1 MGKHNYS
8 KDFKKDNAGPE
19 VEESVE
25 VTEEQNVEPEVEETV
40 EVTEEQ
46 NVEPEVEEST
56 VIIGVVTNCEK
67 LNVRAIPHK
76 YGKIRQVINE
86 SSKVQID
93 EKESTDEYYKV
104 YTESGI
110 EGYCKKEFITIE

>member
-8 KDFKKDNAGPE
+8 KDFKKDNA
-19 VEESVE
+19 V
-25 VTEEQNVEPEVEETV
+25 PEVEETV

-46 NVEPEVEEST
+46 NVEPEVEETVEVAEEST
-56 VIIGVVTNCEK
+56 VITGVVTNCVK
-67 LNVRAIPHK
+67 LNVRVIPQQ

>member
-8 KDFKKDNAGPE
+8 KDFKKDNAVSK
-19 VEESVE
+19 VEETVK
-25 VTEEQNVEPEVEETV
+25 VTEEQNVEPEVEE
-40 EVTEEQ
+40 
-46 NVEPEVEEST
+46 EST
-56 VIIGVVTNCEK
+56 VITGVVTNCAK
-67 LNVRAIPHK
+67 LNVRFIPEQ
-76 YGKIRQVINE
+76 YGKILCVLNE

-93 EKESTDEYYKV
+93 EKEFTDEYYKV

>member
-8 KDFKKDNAGPE
+8 KDFKKDNAVSE
-19 VEESVE
+19 VEETVKVS
-25 VTEEQNVEPEVEETV
+25 EEQNVEPEVEETV
-40 EVTEEQ
+40 EVA
-46 NVEPEVEEST
+46 EEST
-56 VIIGVVTNCEK
+56 VITGVVTNCAK
-67 LNVRAIPHK
+67 LNVRVSPLQN
-76 YGKIRQVINE
+76 GKISCVINE

>member
-19 VEESVE
+19 VEETVE

-46 NVEPEVEEST
+46 NVESEVEEST

-67 LNVRAIPHK
+67 LNVRVIPQQ

-93 EKESTDEYYKV
+93 KKESTDEYYKV

>member
-19 VEESVE
+19 VEE
-25 VTEEQNVEPEVEETV
+25 TG

-67 LNVRAIPHK
+67 LNVRVIPQQ

-86 SSKVQID
+86 STKVQID